1 MAPSIYP
8 FASFELKQPSV
19 LVFPFVRRRDE
30 EKRKWLDLSDARICG
45 IFLSFFF
52 VFFYSDGKCCYN
64 LPRGG
69 RPEALEEEIQIDT
82 AW

>member
-45 IFLSFFF
+45 IFLSFFLSSSTPMEN
-52 VFFYSDGKCCYN
+52 VVTTSQ
-64 LPRGG
+64 
-69 RPEALEEEIQIDT
+69 EEDDPKP
-82 AW
+82 